1 MVRRKCA
8 NFFIL
13 FGQVSQALSAQFIKR
28 NFANSTFHLVKYDSL
43 RKTVYILSRYTS
55 VGTNVT
61 QVGVLKEFYLIFG
74 KRSTSKYLKFII

>member
-1 MVRRKCA
+1 MVRRKFT

-13 FGQVSQALSAQFIKR
+13 FGQVSEALSAQFIKR

-61 QVGVLKEFYLIFG
+61 
-74 KRSTSKYLKFII
+74 